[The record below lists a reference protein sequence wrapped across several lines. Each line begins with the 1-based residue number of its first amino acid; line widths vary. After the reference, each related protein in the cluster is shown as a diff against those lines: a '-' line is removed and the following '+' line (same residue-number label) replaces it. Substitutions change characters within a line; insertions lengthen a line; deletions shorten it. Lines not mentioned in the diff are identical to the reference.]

1 MKQALQKAVDRLPEV
16 LVQYAPTMMRRVIA
30 SMREQMATGG
40 QTENASYCALLLK
53 VGEADLVREFD
64 AALREAIE
72 SGRSPAGEQ
81 EAPVAV
87 PSLLLELVDE
97 TQTVSASDFAAST
110 ALFSTLSARARS
122 LGVEGLRKYNKELFL
137 AALMLAFAKARIE
150 PKAMADLTPP
160 ARRALDG
167 ELLKIY
173 AKVDA
178 VGREPTPPPMAASR
192 G

>member
-30 SMREQMATGG
+30 SMREQLQGG
-40 QTENASYCALLLK
+40 LAENASYCALLLK

-72 SGRSPAGEQ
+72 SGRAPAGEP

-87 PSLLLELVDE
+87 PSLMLELVDE

-122 LGVEGLRKYNKELFL
+122 LGVEGLKKYNKDLFL
-137 AALMLAFAKARIE
+137 TALMQAFAKARIE
-150 PKAMADLTPP
+150 PKAMAELTPP

-173 AKVDA
+173 GKVDA

>member
-1 MKQALQKAVDRLPEV
+1 MKHALQKAVDRLPDV

-64 AALREAIE
+64 AALRQAME
-72 SGRSPAGEQ
+72 SIKSQAGEP
-81 EAPVAV
+81 EAAVAV

-97 TQTVSASDFAAST
+97 TQTVSANDFAAST
-110 ALFSTLSARARS
+110 ALFSTLCARARS
-122 LGVEGLRKYNKELFL
+122 LEVEGLKKFNKELFL

-150 PKAMADLTPP
+150 PKAMAELTPP

-173 AKVDA
+173 GKVDA
-178 VGREPTPPPMAASR
+178 VGREPTPPPMAA
-192 G
+192 

>member
-30 SMREQMATGG
+30 SMREQMAKGG
-40 QTENASYCALLLK
+40 LAENASYCALLLK

-64 AALREAIE
+64 AALREAME
-72 SGRSPAGEQ
+72 SIRSQVGEP

-97 TQTVSASDFAAST
+97 TQTVSVKDFAAST
-110 ALFSTLSARARS
+110 ARFSALCARARS
-122 LGVEGLRKYNKELFL
+122 LEVGGLRKFNKELFL
-137 AALMLAFAKARIE
+137 DALMQAFAKARIE

-173 AKVDA
+173 GKVDA